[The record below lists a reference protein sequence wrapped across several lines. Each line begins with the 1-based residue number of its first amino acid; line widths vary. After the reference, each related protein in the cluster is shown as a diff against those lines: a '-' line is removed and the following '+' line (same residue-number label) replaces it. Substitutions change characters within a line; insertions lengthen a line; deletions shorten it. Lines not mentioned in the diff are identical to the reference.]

1 MQPGVGRVLGQLG
14 GNRPAEHLLSVVGG
28 VQDELAGR
36 GRRIEP
42 GACGEQSLDIGHDH
56 RQPRLELGAQRRQ
69 LVMVPDAD
77 EQVVLELVPQ
87 PLERCGQG
95 GLAALEHLGGAGDAL
110 LAEER
115 VECDQQVE
123 VEVEEVDVLARQV

>member
-14 GNRPAEHLLSVVGG
+14 GDRPAEHLLSVVGG
-28 VQDELAGR
+28 VQDELARR

-42 GACGEQSLDIGHDH
+42 GARGEQSLDIGHDH
-56 RQPRLELGAQRRQ
+56 RQPGLELGAQRRQ
-69 LVMVPDAD
+69 LVVVPDAD

-87 PLERCGQG
+87 PLERRGQR

-110 LAEER
+110 LAEEC
-115 VECDQQVE
+115 VERDQQVE